1 MWTRQSVKQKGKK
14 ALFFNYW
21 KCILVALIFSIVVG
35 AVGGVSSGT
44 SGFSL
49 PQITEQYT
57 SDEGDSGTTI
67 NVNGEDI
74 EISKSEMISIL
85 IAVVV
90 VFLIV
95 MAICSAIGLVLQYL
109 LLKPIEYGCRKFF
122 RKNLEEPAKVK
133 NVFYA
138 FDSNYK
144 NIVKTAFMTDLRIF
158 LWSLLFI
165 VPGIIKAYEYTLV
178 PYIISEN
185 PAMNY
190 KDAMA
195 ESKKLMM
202 GNKWKT
208 FVLRLSFIGWN
219 ILSGMTFGVLGVF
232 FVEPYQE
239 STEAALYESIKYGID
254 VA

>member
-1 MWTRQSVKQKGKK
+1 MWTRRSVKEKGKK

-21 KCILVALIFSIVVG
+21 KCVLVALIFSVVVG
-35 AVGGVSSGT
+35 AVGGASSGT
-44 SGFSL
+44 SGFNL

-67 NVNGEDI
+67 DVNGEDI
-74 EISKSEMISIL
+74 EISKSDMINIL

-95 MAICSAIGLVLQYL
+95 MAICTAIGLVLQYL

-138 FDSNYK
+138 FDSNYR
-144 NIVKTAFMTDLRIF
+144 NIVKAAFMRDLKIF

-165 VPGIIKAYEYTLV
+165 VPGIIKYFEYYMV

-185 PAMNY
+185 PSMNY
-190 KDAMA
+190 KEALA
-195 ESKKLMM
+195 ESKALMK
-202 GNKWKT
+202 GNKWRT
-208 FVLRLSFIGWN
+208 FVLQLSFAGWV
-219 ILSGMTFGVLGVF
+219 ILSGLTCGVLGIF
-232 FVEPYQE
+232 FVHPYLN
-239 STEAALYESIKYGID
+239 STNAALYESIKYGID